1 MCSADLEQ
9 YGKLLKDLQN
19 DFSKRNSKYPK
30 DMTET
35 IFMIM
40 NYKQTHSNQPAHIYN
55 DSEGL
60 KFSQNGRSPPP
71 NNIKNKCYNFG
82 VVGHISWECP
92 EQKARRDNSKA
103 KVKCDNRKEVCIYEG
118 KKGW

>member
-9 YGKLLKDLQN
+9 YGKLLKELQN
-19 DFSKRNSKYPK
+19 DFTKINGKYPK
-30 DMTET
+30 DMKEA

-71 NNIKNKCYNFG
+71 TTSK
-82 VVGHISWECP
+82 ISATTLEWLDISP
-92 EQKARRDNSKA
+92 GSAPNRRT
-103 KVKCDNRKEVCIYEG
+103 EG
-118 KKGW
+118 TTPRPR